1 MHWAFF
7 KKVYFHNR
15 EGVPAN
21 KPVLLAANHPTAFL
35 DPLLLCAFLRTPLFN
50 MTRGDL
56 FEKPLFRKLLEAA
69 NMFPVFRLRDGYT
82 EQDRNDAVF
91 DFCFQKM
98 TEKQVVAIYV
108 EGEHHLDKRVLP
120 CQKGIARIAFNAY
133 EKQPMEDLQ
142 IVPAGCNYM
151 YGDRP
156 RDVAMV
162 NIGQALYIR
171 DYWELYQQHPGRAI
185 LSLCRDIELALKE
198 LCFHI
203 QSRED
208 DLLGEQLL
216 VLHRSDHPEPLLPTV
231 KFEKRRFLSEK
242 AVLDRMNTLSAEEK
256 VLLRDNVTVYF
267 EALAS
272 AGLEDGPLVN
282 PRWGSSTWWL
292 LFAGGFL
299 PFVVG
304 YLSSWSV
311 MRLSHG
317 VANTK
322 VKKKEFFSSVVIGV
336 GFIFGLLYYG
346 ALLVFCISTLNPYW
360 IALGLTLPLLGWFS
374 MFYRELWARWN
385 AAKKAERHPEKAKL
399 LAFRKGCKMA

>member
-56 FEKPLFRKLLEAA
+56 FEKPLFRKLLEGA
-69 NMFPVFRLRDGYT
+69 NMFPVFRLRDGYS

-98 TEKQVVAIYV
+98 TEKQAVAIYV

-120 CQKGIARIAFNAY
+120 CQKGIARIAFSAY
-133 EKQPMEDLQ
+133 EKQPMADLQ
-142 IVPAGCNYM
+142 IVPTGCNYM

-162 NIGQALYIR
+162 NIGQPLYIR
-171 DYWELYQQHPGRAI
+171 DYWELYQQHPGRAV
-185 LSLCRDIELALKE
+185 LFLCRDIESALKE

-208 DLLGEQLL
+208 DWLGEQLL
-216 VLHRSDHPEPLLPTV
+216 ELHRSNHPEPLLPTV
-231 KFEKRRFLSEK
+231 KFEKRRFLEEK
-242 AVLDRMNTLSAEEK
+242 AVLDRMNALSGEEK
-256 VLLRDNVTVYF
+256 VGLRDKVTAYF
-267 EALAS
+267 DGLSA

-282 PRWGSSTWWL
+282 PKWGGSSWL
-292 LFAGGFL
+292 LLFIGGFL
-299 PFVVG
+299 PFIMG
-304 YLSSWSV
+304 YVSSWPI

-317 VANTK
+317 VANAK
-322 VKKKEFFSSVVIGV
+322 VKKKEFYSSVVIGV
-336 GFIFGLLYYG
+336 GFIAGLLYYG
-346 ALLVFCISTLNPYW
+346 ALLLFCVSTLNPYW

-374 MFYRELWARWN
+374 MFYRELWARWK
-385 AAKKAERHPEKAKL
+385 AAKTAERHPEKENL
-399 LAFRKGCKMA
+399 LAIRKDCQIR